1 MRCCQACKW
10 LLKKSRHKPRI
21 FGGVIAAALL
31 SAASLALAKDGLPS
45 QPASAPFFAGNL
57 APGGSFRGCSHCSE
71 MMIIPS
77 GDFMMGATK
86 EEFAGFMDRYSIFY
100 SDETPLHKVHVQEF
114 ALAKADV
121 TRAQFSV
128 FVKDT
133 GFKATGCQ
141 VYDGKTAHFD
151 ENADWRN
158 PGFVQTE
165 DDPVV
170 CVSWNDAKRYIGW
183 LNKKLHKQSH
193 VVYRLPTEAE
203 WEYAARAGTEGK
215 TYWADTRLDTCKF
228 ANVRDQSVN
237 VVDPSAPHVECNDG
251 FVYTSPVGMFA
262 PNSWG
267 LFDMLGNVYQWV
279 EDCQHVGYSMPPL
292 AGASLAT
299 PNCALRIRRGA
310 SWATIPFGIR
320 SASRTGV
327 KIDSRDNTHGF
338 RLAADIQY

>member
-1 MRCCQACKW
+1 
-10 LLKKSRHKPRI
+10 
-21 FGGVIAAALL
+21 
-31 SAASLALAKDGLPS
+31 
-45 QPASAPFFAGNL
+45 
-57 APGGSFRGCSHCSE
+57 
-71 MMIIPS
+71 MIIPS

-86 EEFAGFMDRYSIFY
+86 EEFSGFMDRYSVFY
-100 SDETPLHKVHVQEF
+100 SNETPLHKVHVQEF

-121 TRAQFSV
+121 TRAQCSV

-133 GFKATGCQ
+133 GFKAKGCQ

-158 PGFVQTE
+158 SRLVKTE

-170 CVSWNDAKRYIGW
+170 CVSWNEAKRYIGW

-203 WEYAARAGTEGK
+203 WEYAARAGTAGK
-215 TYWADTRLDTCKF
+215 TYWADTKLDACKF

-251 FVYTSPVGMFA
+251 FVYTSPVGIFA

-279 EDCQHVGYSMPPL
+279 EDMPACRILHASARRCL
-292 AGASLAT
+292 ACET
-299 PNCALRIRRGA
+299 ELRLTNPSRR
-310 SWATIPFGIR
+310 
-320 SASRTGV
+320 
-327 KIDSRDNTHGF
+327 
-338 RLAADIQY
+338 